1 VCLNELVVPIYQL
14 LAGDY
19 GILHRQ
25 SVLFLYMILGRSNV
39 FNASGTNAASI
50 APGML
55 ADCVVQ
61 SIYTSYVSSASA
73 GSRQLYIDVLNGAT
87 VLYRG
92 ISLLTQAATNTYT
105 YNALPGVPNETHTS
119 WAQISLPF
127 EFVLKTGWTIKVY
140 DFANID
146 AVGDTITTN
155 MLYRALG

>member
-1 VCLNELVVPIYQL
+1 
-14 LAGDY
+14 
-19 GILHRQ
+19 
-25 SVLFLYMILGRSNV
+25 MILGRANV
-39 FNASGTNAASI
+39 FTATGTNSASI

-61 SIYTSYVSSASA
+61 SIYTSYVSSGNA
-73 GSRQLYIDVLNGAT
+73 GTRQLYIDVLSGST

-92 ISLLTQAATNTYT
+92 ISLLTQAASNTYT
-105 YNALPGVPNETHTS
+105 YNAIPGIPNETHTS

-127 EFVLKTGWTIKVY
+127 EFVLKTGWTIKIY

-146 AVGDTITTN
+146 ATSDTITTN